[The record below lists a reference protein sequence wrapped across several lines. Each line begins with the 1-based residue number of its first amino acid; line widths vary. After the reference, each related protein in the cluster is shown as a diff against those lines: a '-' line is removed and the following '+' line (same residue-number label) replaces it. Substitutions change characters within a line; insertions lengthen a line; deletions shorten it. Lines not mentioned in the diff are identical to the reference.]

1 MFNVSDD
8 VTGPPTSIGTT
19 LSGSNP
25 RRMWEKCMANAEF
38 RALFADRV
46 QRHCFGNGA
55 LAPAGQLALWNVR
68 GAEIGQAVIGE
79 SARWGD
85 SNSASPLNRDNHWV
99 PRMNYFRRSPRRWS
113 RRCRARWRRGRW

>member
-55 LAPAGQLALWNVR
+55 LAPAGAAR
-68 GAEIGQAVIGE
+68 AAECA
-79 SARWGD
+79 
-85 SNSASPLNRDNHWV
+85 
-99 PRMNYFRRSPRRWS
+99 
-113 RRCRARWRRGRW
+113 RRGDRPGGDRRVRALGRLEQRQPPEP